1 MFMSSQTQKHK
12 ARRIERVVRG
22 IPSSENSGA
31 RLNRV
36 IGTEALDQVDPFL
49 LFEEMRSGAVF
60 GDLVEHPCAGF
71 EIITCVM
78 QGVAWHSTAGK
89 GGMIPA
95 GGAQWLTAGCGV
107 SQGLSLGGDGAFG
120 FQLWL
125 NLPGEDKRQQ
135 AVARD
140 IAAEDVPA
148 LIVGKAEA
156 RVLAGRLQGLM
167 GPITSS
173 PTQPVLIDVTMGGE
187 GDISLPLP
195 KDHQGFVYVFKGG
208 VAVEQTL
215 ISAGQAGLLNADG
228 DTLNLAAGQDGARAL
243 VATALPLKEPLV
255 RYGPFVMNDHDGI
268 KQAFTDYQNGL
279 F

>member
-71 EIITCVM
+71 EIITCVL
-78 QGVAWHSTAGK
+78 QGAARHSTAGK
-89 GGMIPA
+89 GGMIRA
-95 GGAQWLTAGCGV
+95 GGAQWLTGGRGV
-107 SQGLSLGGDGAFG
+107 SQGLSLAGDDAFG

-125 NLPGEDKRQQ
+125 NLPAENKRQQ

-140 IAAEDVPA
+140 IIAEDMPA
-148 LIVGKAEA
+148 VVFGKAEA
-156 RVLAGRLQGLM
+156 RVLAGRFQGLM
-167 GPITSS
+167 GPIMSP
-173 PTQPVLIDVTMGGE
+173 PTQPFLIDVTLGGE
-187 GDISLPLP
+187 GDITLPLA
-195 KDHQGFVYVFKGG
+195 KVHQGFVYVFKGG

-243 VATALPLKEPLV
+243 VATALPLNEPLV
-255 RYGPFVMNDHDGI
+255 RYGPFVMNDHDGV